1 MTIKRIIVCSL
12 GILSFALNTM
22 AARID
27 TLSVESPKMKKEIK
41 VAVIVPDQAL
51 EGKKCPTLYLLHGYG
66 GNSLTWLGIKPE
78 LPQMADRDGIIVVCP
93 DGKNSWPIITAK
105 VANTPK
111 SKNSRKLPKA
121 AATTI

>member
-51 EGKKCPTLYLLHGYG
+51 EGEKMPYPISAARIWRQLTYLV
-66 GNSLTWLGIKPE
+66 GN
-78 LPQMADRDGIIVVCP
+78 
-93 DGKNSWPIITAK
+93 
-105 VANTPK
+105 
-111 SKNSRKLPKA
+111 
-121 AATTI
+121 